1 MTKGIAPARVVAI
14 LLAAGSARRFGG
26 DKLMAM
32 LAGRP
37 LVHHAAATMG
47 AIGFARRIA
56 VVRDDCGWEPEAF
69 GFERVAT
76 TGEAPQS
83 ASLKAGVRAAG
94 DAEAVLVALGD
105 MPLVTAAHLSALMAA
120 YDGRTVASACGA
132 RAMVPALLGRDAM
145 ARAAAIGGD
154 RGARDFLADGVTVAA
169 PPDMLADVDTPR
181 ALARIEAIF
190 ARRGRRHGSK
200 RAALRLG

>member
-26 DKLMAM
+26 DKLVTM
-32 LAGRP
+32 LAGQP
-37 LVHHAAATMG
+37 LVHHAAATIA
-47 AIGFARRIA
+47 AIAFARRIA
-56 VVRDDCGWEPEAF
+56 IVRDACGWEPEAF

-83 ASLKAGVRAAG
+83 ASLKAGLRAAA

-105 MPLVTAAHLSALMAA
+105 MPLVTVAHLRALMAA
-120 YDGRTVASACGA
+120 YDGRTVASACGGK
-132 RAMVPALLGRDAM
+132 AMVPAVLGSGAM
-145 ARAAAIGGD
+145 ARAAAIEGD
-154 RGARDFLADGVTVAA
+154 RGARDFLLDGVTVAA
-169 PPDMLADVDTPR
+169 SPDMLADADTPSDV
-181 ALARIEAIF
+181 ARLETIF
-190 ARRGRRHGSK
+190 AQRGRRHGSK

>member
-1 MTKGIAPARVVAI
+1 MNLGIAPARVVAI

-37 LVHHAAATMG
+37 LVHHAAATIA

-56 VVRDDCGWEPEAF
+56 IVRADCRWEPEAF
-69 GFERVAT
+69 GFERIAM

-83 ASLKAGVRAAG
+83 ASLKAGLRAAG

-105 MPLVTAAHLSALMAA
+105 MPLVTAAHLRALMAA
-120 YDGRTVASACGA
+120 YDGSVVASARDG
-132 RAMVPALLGRDAM
+132 RAMVPALLGSGAM
-145 ARAAAIGGD
+145 ARVGAIEGD
-154 RGARDFLADGVTVAA
+154 RGAREFLAGGVTVEASA
-169 PPDMLADVDTPR
+169 DMLTDADTPD
-181 ALARIEAIF
+181 ALARLEMIF
-190 ARRGRRHGSK
+190 AQRG
-200 RAALRLG
+200 